1 MQAAPPCGEAAYG
14 TVVERG
20 RIEEIASYIF
30 NNDSFIEI
38 GTKTRLNALPVRF
51 RSNNPIKHLDKDE
64 FCRIVFKGGND
75 ESTIYSSTVL

>member
-20 RIEEIASYIF
+20 RIVVIASCIF

-38 GTKTRLNALPVRF
+38 GTKTKKILLSKLFYRRYLYKCS
-51 RSNNPIKHLDKDE
+51 SNE
-64 FCRIVFKGGND
+64 FKFQ
-75 ESTIYSSTVL
+75 E